1 MAQDVETLA
10 HRIDYLENNFKTYL
24 VGNTYN
30 GVTISLTGIDSA
42 VNSAIG
48 WIRLHKDYFGT
59 WFMKFQ
65 IYAVFASVL
74 QYDRVTISGI
84 TAPLAAII
92 PVQQWFSMPSNG
104 IGAITNSAG
113 FYASN
118 DASYPNIFRWSQTNG
133 SSVGQIGCGFVMLG
147 SKPSFAD

>member
-1 MAQDVETLA
+1 MVDINALA
-10 HRIDYLENNFKTYL
+10 HEVGELNNNFKTYYI
-24 VGNTYN
+24 GSTYN
-30 GVTISLTGIDSA
+30 DVTITLTGLDSA

-48 WIRLHKDYFGT
+48 WIRPHKDFSGT

-84 TAPLAAII
+84 TAPLASVI
-92 PVQQWFSMPSNG
+92 PVQQWFSMPTNG

-113 FYASN
+113 FYASDN
-118 DASYPNIFRWSQTNG
+118 GSYPNIFRWSQTNG
-133 SSVGQIGCGFVMLG
+133 SSVNQIGCGFVMLG